1 MKKLFFVIHNVIQYI
16 TYNKFVST
24 TLMIAM
30 ILGFTF
36 PLMALNDVNDLLK
49 DGTVSKYTDAAGI
62 KVIDYFMQFKTA
74 DEINGVIKMGKEEG
88 VFEEAGFCI
97 VQGQIVYAKNES
109 YACGISGISDDYLT
123 LSSCEL
129 LEGELFSE
137 KEFDG
142 NGEKVCLLEHQNILV
157 RQGMRVGDNIEIL
170 GDVYKIKGIIH
181 APRIYG
187 GVLVPYQMSTDLFS
201 GSNSLTQ
208 YQFITYGNEDMK
220 PTSLA
225 RYLFKNQYV
234 ISAQTGTEQEK
245 AYYESIK
252 EVNKKRLLRAS
263 LVILFAI
270 ANIYLVFVGMLMRER
285 YSLTIH
291 YALGATLKTIQ
302 LELFIRNIFLILL
315 SFFISI
321 LIYPIISGL
330 VVGANRF
337 LQMKTMLQVGFGGV
351 VFVALISYLIPWI
364 YFDKQD
370 MSILLKK

>member
-1 MKKLFFVIHNVIQYI
+1 MKKLFFVVHNVIQYI

-49 DGTVSKYTDAAGI
+49 DGTVSKYIDAAGI
-62 KVIDYFMQFKTA
+62 KVIDYSMQFKAA

-88 VFEEAGFCI
+88 VFEEAGFSI
-97 VQGQIVYAKNES
+97 VQGQIVYAKNDS
-109 YACGISGISDDYLT
+109 YACGISGISEDYLT

-137 KEFDG
+137 MEFDG

-181 APRIYG
+181 APRTYG

-201 GSNSLTQ
+201 DSNSLTQ

-225 RYLFKNQYV
+225 RYLFKNQDV
-234 ISAQTGTEQEK
+234 ISAQTGTEQENV
-245 AYYESIK
+245 YYESIK

-302 LELFIRNIFLILL
+302 LELFIRNIVLILL

-321 LIYPIISGL
+321 LIYPIISVF